1 MMRSKF
7 KVAAA
12 TIVAVAASVL
22 LVAPAEAGK
31 KAVPDVKPVTP
42 SPNSIKLE
50 PSAWIAK
57 VDGLPGQWTYVVSPD
72 PSGRHAVGHGTIDV
86 GFSVVAL
93 FGQVDATTPLLV
105 DVRMTGPKEAAFNS
119 IWYGVRKPATPG
131 ATTMELVYI
140 GVNRGTLTFVG
151 PDKVEGKHT
160 IEYYALSADGD
171 GDGLPDP
178 GSSAV
183 YSIPVETTD
192 TRLPS
197 P

>member
-1 MMRSKF
+1 MMLSQF
-7 KVAAA
+7 KAVAA

-22 LVAPAEAGK
+22 LVAPADAGK
-31 KAVPDVKPVTP
+31 KAPQDAKAVTP

-57 VDGLPGQWTYVVSPD
+57 VAGLPGQWTYVVSPD
-72 PSGRHAVGHGTIDV
+72 PSGRHAVAHGTIDV
-86 GFSVVAL
+86 GFSVAQL
-93 FGQVDATTPLLV
+93 FGPVDATTPLLI
-105 DVRMTGPKEAAFNS
+105 DVKMTGPKTASFNS
-119 IWYGVRKPATPG
+119 IWYGVKKPATPG
-131 ATTMELVYI
+131 MLTMELVYI
-140 GVNRGTLTFVG
+140 GVNRGTLDFVSH
-151 PDKVEGKHT
+151 DKIEGTHT

-178 GSSAV
+178 GSVPV
-183 YSIPVETTD
+183 YSVPLTTVD